1 MKLKKKTN
9 KKWLE
14 NDSSEPELTLQTYD
28 QGSWDGYN
36 LIKSKLKQITKL
48 NFQSTQC
55 WRMKLRGKKSIIKR
69 RKKTRVNPSNPRTKS
84 WD

>member
-14 NDSSEPELTLQTYD
+14 NDSSEPELTLQTHD
-28 QGSWDGYN
+28 RGSWDEYN
-36 LIKSKLKQITKL
+36 LIKIKWKQITKL

-55 WRMKLRGKKSIIKR
+55 WRMKLKGKKSIIKR
-69 RKKTRVNPSNPRTKS
+69 RKKTRVNLLNS
-84 WD
+84 WIKL